1 MAAFC
6 QAATAS
12 GCTSIFPCAA
22 RLMSAVVNAEML
34 ERSPGSLEFIADA
47 SAARMFCCVGFRPVN
62 VLSGSAAAP
71 PLYSWMAFAAAVIVA
86 AGSPKTGM
94 VPATSRICAPALAR
108 FSTLLMTLL
117 TWSSS
122 PLATPAVDASE
133 PRLSFGVR
141 SGFELS
147 ASNPPRPP
155 SSGACAILLALW
167 FALEYACCSRL
178 VFSSRSST

>member
-1 MAAFC
+1 M
-6 QAATAS
+6 
-12 GCTSIFPCAA
+12 
-22 RLMSAVVNAEML
+22 VNAEML

-62 VLSGSAAAP
+62 VLGRSAAAP
-71 PLYSWMAFAAAVIVA
+71 PLYSWMALAAAVMVA
-86 AGSPKTGM
+86 AGSPRTGM
-94 VPATSRICAPALAR
+94 APATSRICAPALAR

-133 PRLSFGVR
+133 PRLSD
-141 SGFELS
+141 FELS